1 MFLKKLQVHQFR
13 NYSETILETDAA
25 VNILIGDNAQ
35 GKTNIV
41 EAIYALAL
49 TKSHRTT
56 NDRELI
62 QWHQSFASIIGQ
74 IEKKYGTYDLQLL
87 FAKQGKKAKINGL
100 AQKKLSEYIG
110 HLNVVMFAPEDLE
123 IVKGSPS
130 VRRRFIDI
138 EIGQIQ
144 PTYLYHLA
152 QYQRALEQK
161 NNNLRQLQMDSSASR
176 EMISIWNEQLAT
188 YAVKMIKKRM
198 YFLEKLQNW
207 AQIIHHGIT
216 NQQETL
222 NIQYQCSVPLETNAD
237 ESVLI
242 SDYMVKLE
250 QLQEK
255 EIRRG
260 STLIGP
266 HRDDLLFYINEK
278 EVHTFGSQG
287 QQRTVALSLK
297 LAEIELIAEIV
308 GEYPILLLD
317 DVLSELD
324 QTRQTMLLDTF
335 QNKVQTFITTTSI
348 ANVDLEKIKEAAIF
362 DVSAGRIAR
371 RVE

>member
-1 MFLKKLQVHQFR
+1 
-13 NYSETILETDAA
+13 
-25 VNILIGDNAQ
+25 
-35 GKTNIV
+35 
-41 EAIYALAL
+41 
-49 TKSHRTT
+49 
-56 NDRELI
+56 
-62 QWHQSFASIIGQ
+62 
-74 IEKKYGTYDLQLL
+74 
-87 FAKQGKKAKINGL
+87 
-100 AQKKLSEYIG
+100 
-110 HLNVVMFAPEDLE
+110 
-123 IVKGSPS
+123 
-130 VRRRFIDI
+130 
-138 EIGQIQ
+138 
-144 PTYLYHLA
+144 
-152 QYQRALEQK
+152 
-161 NNNLRQLQMDSSASR
+161 MDSSASR